1 MDIIELSRQIGKEIQ
16 KDERYLNMQL
26 AIQKTDENGELQ
38 DLIGQYNLK
47 RIALE
52 GEASKQDRDEEKVG
66 TYQQEMNAVYRRI
79 MENEDMKSYDLA
91 KNELNRLL
99 QRVNAI
105 VMQSANGADPDT
117 ADYEESSCSGD
128 CSACGG
134 CH

>member
-1 MDIIELSRQIGKEIQ
+1 MDIIELSRQLGREIQ

-26 AIQKTDENGELQ
+26 AIQKTDENKALQ

-52 GEASKQDRDEEKVG
+52 GEASKQDRDEERVRACR
-66 TYQQEMNAVYRRI
+66 QEMNAVYRRI
-79 MENEDMKSYDLA
+79 MENDDMKSYNLA
-91 KNELNRLL
+91 KDELNRLL
-99 QRVNAI
+99 RRVNAI

-117 ADYEESSCSGD
+117 ADYEESSCPGD

-134 CH
+134 CR